1 MPALPPLPAAFRVP
15 VSEGYADEGEAMKPR
30 LLDLFCG
37 AGGAAMGYHRAGF
50 DVVGVDI
57 KPQPRYPFTFH
68 RGDAVEYALIHHG
81 GFHAIHASPPCQ
93 AFTTMSNRWRGAGGK
108 ADAHE
113 SLIAATRDA
122 IAFVGIP
129 YVIENVP
136 GARRELRSPITLSG
150 GMFGL
155 RVERPRLFESSELL
169 FTPPT
174 RKVADPI
181 GVYGKAH
188 DGRRLFTRADGSE
201 QKAARSLEEARAA
214 MGIDWMEWRE
224 LAEAIPPAYTEW
236 IGRQLLQVIERR
248 AA

>member
-1 MPALPPLPAAFRVP
+1 
-15 VSEGYADEGEAMKPR
+15 MKPR

-50 DVVGVDI
+50 EVVGVDI
-57 KPQPRYPFTFH
+57 NPQPHYPFEFV
-68 RGDAVEYALIHHG
+68 RMDAIAYAMDRHG
-81 GFHAIHASPPCQ
+81 AFDAIHASPPCQ
-93 AFTTMSNRWRGAGGK
+93 AFTTMSNRWRGHGGR
-108 ADAHE
+108 ADSHA
-113 SLIAATRDA
+113 SLIEVTRDT
-122 IAFVGIP
+122 IAYVGIP

-155 RVERPRLFESSELL
+155 RVERPRLFEASELL
-169 FTPPT
+169 HTPPPV
-174 RKVADPI
+174 KVTDPV

-188 DGRRLFTRADGSE
+188 DGRRLFTRADGTI
-201 QKAARSLEEARAA
+201 QRAARSLEEGREA
-214 MGIDWMEWRE
+214 MGIDWMDWRE

-236 IGRQLLQVIERR
+236 IGRQLIQAIERR